1 MKKITWGFL
10 SIFVALFICGGLS
23 GCGDNGDDV
32 AKYLMYKKAGNV
44 RDGFYIEIIGLNVEC
59 DDSGE
64 LNVDLN
70 EIWTEYQGKLV
81 IPAEIDGLPVKKVSF
96 NTNMQKYTIGGLVN
110 TVNKV
115 PVRFVTNGDDM
126 LYYLDDFSS
135 YLKNI
140 KDLTI
145 PSGVEVDLRDL
156 DDLDNLTI
164 SLASLKNFQKS
175 VKNIVF
181 TTDDESK
188 IFNDSLY
195 YSHNKE
201 EAEFHAGLVPALGE
215 KSNVFPNNVKKI
227 DLRNLFYSNYDGD
240 VKEECKGC
248 KIICAPDAE
257 FFITYSE
264 GGGKVTAKLLQQ
276 RQVKPE
282 DIYINDKSLVEYIK

>member
-10 SIFVALFICGGLS
+10 SIFAALFICVGLT
-23 GCGDNGDDV
+23 GCGDDGDDA

-44 RDGFYIEIIGLNVEC
+44 RDGFYIDVIGLNIEC

-70 EIWTEYQGKLV
+70 EIWTEHQGKLV

-96 NTNMQKYTIGGLVN
+96 NASMQKYEIGGLVN
-110 TVNKV
+110 TINKV

-145 PSGVEVDLRDL
+145 PSGVEVVLSDLYNL
-156 DDLDNLTI
+156 ENLTI
-164 SLASLKNFQKS
+164 SLSSLKNLSKT
-175 VKNIVF
+175 VKNAVY

-188 IFNDSLY
+188 IFNGSLY

-227 DLRNLFYSNYDGD
+227 DLRNLFYSNRDGD
-240 VKEECKGC
+240 VQEECKGC
-248 KIICAPDAE
+248 KITCAPDAE

-282 DIYINDKSLVEYIK
+282 DIYINDKPLVEYIK

>member
-1 MKKITWGFL
+1 M
-10 SIFVALFICGGLS
+10 
-23 GCGDNGDDV
+23 
-32 AKYLMYKKAGNV
+32 
-44 RDGFYIEIIGLNVEC
+44 
-59 DDSGE
+59 
-64 LNVDLN
+64 
-70 EIWTEYQGKLV
+70 
-81 IPAEIDGLPVKKVSF
+81 
-96 NTNMQKYTIGGLVN
+96 
-110 TVNKV
+110 
-115 PVRFVTNGDDM
+115 
-126 LYYLDDFSS
+126 
-135 YLKNI
+135 
-140 KDLTI
+140 
-145 PSGVEVDLRDL
+145 
-156 DDLDNLTI
+156 DNLTI